1 MSSISSFSSP
11 FLFVSLEFFFSLFSF
26 ISFLIFGFCF
36 LSVLFLIFLIFY
48 YVFGILVGFQWSG
61 GTGVHD
67 RVFGYVM
74 GEKLE
79 RRSLGNDDSS

>member
-1 MSSISSFSSP
+1 M
-11 FLFVSLEFFFSLFSF
+11 
-26 ISFLIFGFCF
+26 
-36 LSVLFLIFLIFY
+36 
-48 YVFGILVGFQWSG
+48 FGILVGFQWSG

-67 RVFGYVM
+67 WVFGYVM

>member
-11 FLFVSLEFFFSLFSF
+11 FLFVSLEIFFSFFSF

-36 LSVLFLIFLIFY
+36 LSVLFLIFY

-67 RVFGYVM
+67 WVFGYVM